1 MDTEFGFALTLGN
14 FHSPNVPISPQDILS
29 RNLFIW
35 FFFLL
40 FNVPLSL
47 LPLVET
53 AGFNERSKTQQII
66 PNRNVPPWSWT
77 LLPDA
82 LCLFACSSS

>member
-1 MDTEFGFALTLGN
+1 M
-14 FHSPNVPISPQDILS
+14 V
-29 RNLFIW
+29 
-35 FFFLL
+35 FFLL

-82 LCLFACSSS
+82 LCLLARSSS